1 MTADFESASLGS
13 IPSKTLTN
21 GNYVV
26 KLIYIAPLAQSVERT
41 AVNRKVTGSKPVW
54 SEQIYFLYL
63 FLMYKKWMK

>member
-21 GNYVV
+21 DNHVV
-26 KLIYIAPLAQSVERT
+26 KLISIAPLAQLVERT

-54 SEQIYFLYL
+54 SE
-63 FLMYKKWMK
+63 K